1 MAVSPELLQTLLPI
15 LFGALAG
22 GLTNTLAIWMLFH
35 PHRPPRL
42 GSRELTFLQGAV
54 PKNQERLARAI
65 GKTVGDRLLTQ
76 DDLTRTLGNPEF
88 QAAFQQRLDDILSK
102 LLETERGPVTQLL
115 TPSREAE
122 IRSLAHG
129 AADLAVQRL
138 DGWLD
143 SPEFL
148 RFMERR
154 VTGLMDVVASLPV
167 AHLLTPE
174 RGLAMREGAERW
186 LSDVV
191 EGEAL
196 ERSVDEALK
205 QLAGRL
211 LEPDRT
217 FQEVLPQGMVG
228 ALEKAI
234 QAYLPLAI
242 GRLSSL
248 LEDPQT
254 RERFQRT
261 VHEMLQRFL
270 RDLRFHQRVVARLVM
285 NEETVDRVLATVEAE
300 GAEHLAELLQD
311 PAVQSAMA
319 RGVNQAIVD
328 FMGRPV
334 SSVLGPSDDIS
345 VVEAQETVS
354 RWVVALLRE
363 PGTRAFL
370 LEKLSSALERTGE
383 KQWGELLSGIPPEQA
398 AQWLVQI
405 ARSAEARRAYGEGI
419 HRLADMA
426 MERPLGRPS
435 RWLPS
440 GSRERLREALEEPI
454 WTWIQG
460 QVPELAR
467 RLDVARRVEEK
478 VKHFP
483 VEKMEELVRR
493 VTERELRLIVRLGYV
508 LGASI
513 GLILVGVNR
522 LLG

>member
-1 MAVSPELLQTLLPI
+1 MPVSPELLQVLLPI

-35 PHRPPRL
+35 PHRAPRL
-42 GSRELTFLQGAV
+42 GRWEFTFLQGAV

-76 DDLTRTLGNPEF
+76 DDLTRTLGSPEF
-88 QAAFQQRLDDILSK
+88 RAAFRQRLDDILGR
-102 LLETERGPVTQLL
+102 LLETERGPITQLL
-115 TPSREAE
+115 APPREDE
-122 IRSLAHG
+122 IRKLAHG
-129 AADLAVQRL
+129 AAELAVQRL
-138 DGWLD
+138 DSWLD
-143 SPEFL
+143 SSDFP

-154 VTGLMDVVASLPV
+154 VTGFMDVVVALPV

-174 RGLAMREGAERW
+174 RGLAVREGAERW
-186 LSDVV
+186 IGEAV

-196 ERSVDEALK
+196 ERTVDEALER
-205 QLAGRL
+205 LADRL

-217 FQEVLPQGMVG
+217 FQEILPQGMVG

-254 RERFQRT
+254 RDRFQRT
-261 VHEMLQRFL
+261 VHDMLQRFL
-270 RDLRFHQRVVARLVM
+270 GDLRFHQRVVARLVM

-300 GAEHLAELLQD
+300 GAEHVAELLQD
-311 PAVQSAMA
+311 PAVQAAMA

-334 SSVLGPSDDIS
+334 SSVLGPSDDVS
-345 VVEAQETVS
+345 VVEARKTIT

-370 LEKLSSALERTGE
+370 LEKLSAALERTGE
-383 KQWGELLSGIPPEQA
+383 KRWGEILSGIPPEQA
-398 AQWLVQI
+398 AEWLVQI
-405 ARSAEARRAYGEGI
+405 VRSPEARGAYGEGI

-426 MERPLGRPS
+426 LERPLGRPS

-440 GSRERLREALEEPI
+440 GSRERLRGALEEPI

-483 VEKMEELVRR
+483 VDKMEELVRR